1 MSPFWRGTL
10 VAGGFAIGV
19 AIVGLLAI
27 IAYALLS
34 RQDEEPARH
43 VAQATQTATP
53 GPSPIA
59 VPAAL
64 GLLGLL
70 LGPAVDRWAERLEHW
85 LNGRL
90 KGPLNSG

>member
-1 MSPFWRGTL
+1 MTDIL
-10 VAGGFAIGV
+10 
-19 AIVGLLAI
+19 
-27 IAYALLS
+27 
-34 RQDEEPARH
+34 
-43 VAQATQTATP
+43 
-53 GPSPIA
+53 PIL

-70 LGPAVDRWAERLEHW
+70 LGPAVDRWAERLERW